1 MAMRKLAFVLIA
13 AAACGKSPSTGDD
26 TMQPD
31 ADNNGS
37 AGAAAFEIKSTD
49 ILLPAGAEFTKC
61 FYFHTPNT
69 ATVAV
74 NKWVSDLTPGSHHMI
89 MFLNPGG
96 SQPADGTIDD
106 MCGIGGSGNLSSIP
120 VWTFATQTPHLEV
133 DLPGDDGAG
142 KPLAQNIPAHSAGYF
157 QMHYLN
163 ASDTDEMVHVDL
175 KAYALADGAAYT
187 QTDAYIT
194 YNQDISIGPGATG
207 VTVTASCPVPAG
219 VKFWDLSTHSH
230 KQSVDT
236 KVIDGSSMLLDST
249 DWEHPATKTWTASPY
264 YTFTNPNLTW
274 SCTYDNTGD
283 NAGSTVVAGSSAK
296 TNEMCMATGY
306 FFPATGPKF
315 LIQYGGSCHAL
326 N

>member
-1 MAMRKLAFVLIA
+1 MRKSFAFVIVL
-13 AAACGKSPSTGDD
+13 AAACGKDPGT
-26 TMQPD
+26 TMNGPD
-31 ADNNGS
+31 APNGS
-37 AGAAAFEIKSTD
+37 NEPTPTFEIKSTD
-49 ILLPAGAEFTKC
+49 IALPAGAEFTKC

-69 ATVAV
+69 STVAV
-74 NKWVSDLTPGSHHMI
+74 NKWISDMTPGSHHMI

-106 MCGIGGSGNLSSIP
+106 NCGINTSGGQTTNLP
-120 VWTFATQTPHLEV
+120 VWTFATQTQHLEE

-142 KPLAQNIPAHSAGYF
+142 KPLAQNIPANTAGYF

-194 YNQDISIGPGATG
+194 YVYNFSVPANATG
-207 VTVTASCPVPAG
+207 YAVNGSCATPSGA
-219 VKFWDLSTHSH
+219 KFWTVSSHTH
-230 KQSVDT
+230 KQSTDV
-236 KVIDGSSMLLDST
+236 KIDDGTSLVLDST
-249 DWEHPATKTWTASPY
+249 DWEHPAVKDWTATPFYSFSSNKVSWTCTY
-264 YTFTNPNLTW
+264 TNPK
-274 SCTYDNTGD
+274 
-283 NAGSTVVAGSSAK
+283 STPINEGSSAQ

-315 LIQYGGSCHAL
+315 NVVNGNGGSCIPF
-326 N
+326 